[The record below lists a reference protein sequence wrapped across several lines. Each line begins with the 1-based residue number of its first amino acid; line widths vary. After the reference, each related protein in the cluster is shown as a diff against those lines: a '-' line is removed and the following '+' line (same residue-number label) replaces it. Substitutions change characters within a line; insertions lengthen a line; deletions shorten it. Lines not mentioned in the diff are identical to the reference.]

1 MKLVFAVSGAS
12 GAPYA
17 ARALAFL
24 AGPARDA
31 GVETEVVFTK
41 TARVVWQH
49 EVGGDPAAYGLR
61 IWPAGDMTAPF
72 ASGSA
77 RYDAML
83 VLPCSAGCLGR
94 IAHGISADL
103 VGRAADVMLKERRPL
118 VLVLRETPFSLIH
131 LRNMETITLA
141 GGVVMPAAPSFYS
154 RPASLDALLDTVVA
168 RAFDRV
174 GVPNELV
181 RRWTGLPLDP
191 PVDPALDSPRKIEVD
206 DA

>member
-1 MKLVFAVSGAS
+1 MKLVLGISGAS

-17 ARALAFL
+17 ERAMRFL
-24 AGPARDA
+24 AGPGREA
-31 GVETEVVFTK
+31 GIETDVVFTK
-41 TARVVWQH
+41 TGRLVWQH
-49 EVGGDPAAYGLR
+49 EVGTDPSEFGFRTYS
-61 IWPAGDMTAPF
+61 PGDMTAPF

-83 VLPCSAGCLGR
+83 VIPCSAGCMAR
-94 IAHGISADL
+94 IAHGVSADL

-131 LRNMETITLA
+131 LRNMEQITLA

-154 RPASLDALLDTVVA
+154 RPKTMDALLDTVVA

-174 GVPNELV
+174 GIANELV
-181 RRWTGLPLDP
+181 RRWSGMG
-191 PVDPALDSPRKIEVD
+191 VD
-206 DA
+206 DD